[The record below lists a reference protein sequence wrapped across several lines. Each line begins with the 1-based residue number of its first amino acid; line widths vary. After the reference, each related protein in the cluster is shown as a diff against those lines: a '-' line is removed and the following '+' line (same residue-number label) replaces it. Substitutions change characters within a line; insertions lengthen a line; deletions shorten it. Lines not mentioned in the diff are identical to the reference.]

1 MQSGRG
7 NTGAWLLEFDPTS
20 PKQADPL
27 MGWQGSRDT
36 LTQLKLKFTS
46 KEAAIAYATAK
57 GLDFVVQEPQARALK
72 IQTYAENFR

>member
-7 NTGAWLLEFDPTS
+7 NTGEWLLEFDPTS
-20 PKQADPL
+20 AKQADPL

-36 LTQLKLKFTS
+36 LTQLKLKFAS
-46 KEAAIAYATAK
+46 KEAAVAYATAK
-57 GLDFVVQEPQARALK
+57 GLDFVVQEPQVRMLK

>member
-7 NTGAWLLEFDPTS
+7 NCQDWLLEYDATT

-27 MGWQGSRDT
+27 MGWQGGADT
-36 LTQLKLKFTS
+36 LTQLKLKFATA
-46 KEAAIAYATAK
+46 EAAIAYATAK
-57 GLDFVVQEPQARALK
+57 GLEYVVEPEQQRTLK